1 MKSIRNLLRE
11 TADGGAT
18 SAGDVA
24 GVRAPLSSKPI
35 RRRMDSRY
43 KVKRIK
49 FNNDIREHKVSALR
63 ALLAEFSD
71 DKPQVADTIAKLKS
85 ASKNFEFEKDSV
97 AFGIDDDTGNMVKV
111 YVRANQAEQFERTLS
126 EIMRDGDEKMEV
138 AEMLFTLKDKFDIVH
153 VEWGAVEED
162 EEKVESSVPPQDD
175 TGEDLELVDD
185 DEMSKD
191 EDMGDEPELDDES
204 DEESALDKVIAM
216 LKADAEARTAEARA
230 REASANAEE
239 ARYAAQAS
247 EIKMKGEEEVLDM
260 ETHFKQQA
268 DEKKQAQKL
277 AKLAKY
283 RHEKALDIRGD
294 NDEADDGDGIG
305 DLDGE
310 EVIPTPKKG
319 KEL

>member
-1 MKSIRNLLRE
+1 MKSIRNLLQE

-24 GVRAPLSSKPI
+24 GVRAPLSNKPI
-35 RRRMDSRY
+35 RRKVDSRY

-49 FNNDIREHKVSALR
+49 FNNDMREHKVSALR

-97 AFGIDDDTGNMVKV
+97 AFGIDDDNGNMVKV

-126 EIMRDGDEKMEV
+126 EIMRDGDNEKMDV
-138 AEMLFTLKDKFDIVH
+138 AEMLFSLKDKFNIVH
-153 VEWGAVEED
+153 VEWGTVEED
-162 EEKVESSVPPQDD
+162 EEKVDDSMSPPEDA
-175 TGEDLELVDD
+175 GEDLELVA
-185 DEMSKD
+185 DEPS
-191 EDMGDEPELDDES
+191 GDENVDGELEMDDNS
-204 DEESALDKVIAM
+204 SEESALDKVIAM
-216 LKADAEARTAEARA
+216 LKADAEARTAEAKA

-294 NDEADDGDGIG
+294 NDDIDDNDGIG
-305 DLDGE
+305 DIDGE
-310 EVIPTPKKG
+310 EVIPTPKAG